1 MIKSAAIEAKRYY
14 EGINMEM
21 EQIPCLAASQRQH
34 EIGKVGASHI
44 FSMVIHLLNLQSAP

>member
-34 EIGKVGASHI
+34 EIGKVGAFRTSRRSHNQMHI
-44 FSMVIHLLNLQSAP
+44 SY